1 MKNNINKYLK
11 NILDPYCAPRPK
23 ARIRRRILRAAQR
36 FAFTI
41 TLEPSM
47 KNNINKYLKK
57 CLIYPYNFLK
67 FIRKINVKYLM
78 NNNKNSIIDNN
89 IIYQMLHQR

>member
-1 MKNNINKYLK
+1 
-11 NILDPYCAPRPK
+11 
-23 ARIRRRILRAAQR
+23 
-36 FAFTI
+36 
-41 TLEPSM
+41 M

-57 CLIYPYNFLK
+57 CLIYGQRPFAPSAANPYNFLK

-89 IIYQMLHQR
+89 IIYQMFHQR

>member
-1 MKNNINKYLK
+1 
-11 NILDPYCAPRPK
+11 
-23 ARIRRRILRAAQR
+23 
-36 FAFTI
+36 
-41 TLEPSM
+41 M

-89 IIYQMLHQR
+89 IIYFIKIKILP